1 MELEHVRKQNC
12 EDQAYSKSKSTTTSK
27 KASRS
32 TEYSP
37 SEASTA
43 TPTTGSCVQSTPP
56 ASEHMTIED
65 VEETVGD
72 LDNGN
77 RKLARDF
84 GKIKKEWREHYL
96 GGVDQ
101 NISSSWMSMQ
111 SKSEANDLAP
121 TVALL
126 THMATTLVQLQETE
140 DGTTLVQHQET
151 EDGASKHVVASVM
164 TKNLRTS
171 IELHV
176 SEYHEPLQ

>member
-1 MELEHVRKQNC
+1 
-12 EDQAYSKSKSTTTSK
+12 
-27 KASRS
+27 
-32 TEYSP
+32 
-37 SEASTA
+37 
-43 TPTTGSCVQSTPP
+43 
-56 ASEHMTIED
+56 MTIED
-65 VEETVGD
+65 VEETFGD

-84 GKIKKEWREHYL
+84 GKIKKEWRENFL
-96 GGVDQ
+96 GG

-151 EDGASKHVVASVM
+151 EDGASKHVVASLM

-176 SEYHEPLQ
+176 SKYHEPLQ

>member
-1 MELEHVRKQNC
+1 MRKQNC

-65 VEETVGD
+65 VEETFGD

-77 RKLARDF
+77 RKLARYL
-84 GKIKKEWREHYL
+84 GKTKNEWCEHYL
-96 GGVDQ
+96 GDVNQ
-101 NISSSWMSMQ
+101 NISSYWI

-151 EDGASKHVVASVM
+151 EDGASKHVVASLM

-176 SEYHEPLQ
+176 SKYHEPLQ